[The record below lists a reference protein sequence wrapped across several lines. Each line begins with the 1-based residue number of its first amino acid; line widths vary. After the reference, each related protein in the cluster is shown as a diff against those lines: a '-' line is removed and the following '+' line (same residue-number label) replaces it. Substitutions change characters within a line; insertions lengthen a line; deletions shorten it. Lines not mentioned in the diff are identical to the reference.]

1 MKHIFKIKRHPHRSN
16 EIPAPAAAAASSSS
30 PSPLLSTSTVSPSC
44 ASDHRA
50 AASPMPPS
58 PSEPPR
64 SAAAAD
70 DRQDYLSSEE
80 EFQMQLALAISAS
93 NSEFR
98 GDLDGDQIRA
108 AKLLSLGRDR
118 IEQGREEG
126 TAESLSRRYWVLA
139 DNVGIPC
146 RLVKGSHYTGVD
158 DDAVNII
165 KLAERFVLMLF
176 YHS

>member
-16 EIPAPAAAAASSSS
+16 EIPAPAAAAASSSA
-30 PSPLLSTSTVSPSC
+30 PSTSTVSPSC
-44 ASDHRA
+44 ATDHRA
-50 AASPMPPS
+50 AASLTPPS

-108 AKLLSLGRDR
+108 AKLLSRGRDR

-126 TAESLSRRYWVLA
+126 TAESLSRRYWVSC
-139 DNVGIPC
+139 VGLGLI
-146 RLVKGSHYTGVD
+146 
-158 DDAVNII
+158 
-165 KLAERFVLMLF
+165 FV
-176 YHS
+176 